1 MIIVA
6 EPLSECVTLITT
18 ELASDCRTEEGDQFS
33 RAKIK
38 ASSKL
43 SAIVSIVRAQVE
55 RKVKENKDP
64 RSKMYCRFPRPMG
77 YAEMSLALNYNGS
90 LKPFLF

>member
-1 MIIVA
+1 MPRCHFQAWPVIMSKVIVA

-55 RKVKENKDP
+55 RKVKENKT
-64 RSKMYCRFPRPMG
+64 REAKCIVVFPDQWAMP
-77 YAEMSLALNYNGS
+77 
-90 LKPFLF
+90 K